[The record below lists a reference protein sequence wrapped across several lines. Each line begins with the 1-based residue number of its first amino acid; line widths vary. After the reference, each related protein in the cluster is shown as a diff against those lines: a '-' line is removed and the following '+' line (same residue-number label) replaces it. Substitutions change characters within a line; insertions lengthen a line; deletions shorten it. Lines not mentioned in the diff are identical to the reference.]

1 MANKKMALVLLA
13 ISIAVM
19 AFGVASAALPAE
31 LSCATFA
38 NSTTQ
43 FCDVLDQTGTGIG
56 LMSYKINLGL
66 PALLIGLLIVGVVAG
81 LVGAFVVVI
90 VNSVKGIKSRFG

>member
-1 MANKKMALVLLA
+1 MAKKIIASLMLLLLLA
-13 ISIAVM
+13 ITAVT
-19 AFGVASAALPAE
+19 AAVPAD
-31 LSCATFA
+31 LSCAGFA

-90 VNSVKGIKSRFG
+90 VNSVKGIKSRFGGNK